1 MEINL
6 AALMFPALFAL
17 IFLGIPVSFSL
28 LGVAI
33 GFGFAAFGTKI
44 GLQSFHFI
52 TRTSSVYVLASIPLF
67 IFMGSTMERS
77 GIAERLFHAMRL
89 WVGRFPGGL
98 AIATIAI
105 CAIFAAGTG
114 IVGAVEVMVGLMAIP
129 AMMKYGYDRG
139 LIAGTI
145 CAGGSLG
152 TMIPPSIVVVIYATI
167 AQISIGKLFAG
178 VLFPGGMMVLFFLI
192 YLVLRCWFRPQD
204 GPPMGREEYEQ
215 VKFGELMWL
224 TFTALIPPIT
234 LVVTVV
240 GSILAG
246 VAAVT
251 EAAAVGA
258 AGALLL
264 SVIYRQ
270 FSMEMLWDSLKKSI
284 VINAMVM
291 LIILGGTMFT
301 TIFRMHGG
309 GELVEAIIEY
319 LDLSPNGMAGLFLA
333 IIFMLG
339 IVLDWV
345 SIVLIVVPIFS
356 PLLNTAGIDPVWFA
370 VMAIIMIQTSYLT
383 PPMAPS
389 IFYLKGIAPPEMTY
403 KDMYLGVMPFVLLQL
418 LVLVVIALYP
428 PTATY
433 LPVFFLGN

>member
-1 MEINL
+1 MEFNL

-28 LGVAI
+28 LAVAI
-33 GFGFAAFGTKI
+33 GFGFAAFGAKI

-67 IFMGSTMERS
+67 IFMGSIMERS

-114 IVGAVEVMVGLMAIP
+114 IVGAVEVMVGMMAIP

-167 AQISIGKLFAG
+167 GQLSIGKLFAG
-178 VLFPGGMMVLFFLI
+178 VLFPGGMMVLFFLL
-192 YLVLRCWFRPQD
+192 YLIFRCWLRPQD
-204 GPPMGREEYEQ
+204 GPRMEREEYEQ
-215 VKFGELMWL
+215 IKFGELMWL
-224 TFTALIPPIT
+224 TFTALIPPIV

-246 VAAVT
+246 IAAVT

-258 AGALLL
+258 AGALGL
-264 SVIYRQ
+264 SIIYRR
-270 FSMEMLWDSLKKSI
+270 FSIKMLWDGIKKTLI
-284 VINAMVM
+284 INAMVM
-291 LIILGGTMFT
+291 FIILGGTMFT
-301 TIFRMHGG
+301 TIFRFHGG
-309 GELVEAIIEY
+309 GELVEQLIEY
-319 LDLSPNGMAGLFLA
+319 LQLSPNGMAALFLA
-333 IIFMLG
+333 IIFVLG

-356 PLLNTAGIDPVWFA
+356 PLLAIAGIDQVWFA

-403 KDMYLGVMPFVLLQL
+403 KEMYYGVLPFVGLQL
-418 LVLVVIALYP
+418 LVLAIIALYP

-433 LPVFFLGN
+433 LPVLFLGN

>member
-1 MEINL
+1 MEYSL

-28 LGVAI
+28 IGVAV
-33 GFGFAAFGTKI
+33 GFGAAAFGTKI

-52 TRTSSVYVLASIPLF
+52 TNTASVYVLASIPLF
-67 IFMGSTMERS
+67 VFMGSTMERS
-77 GIAERLFHAMRL
+77 GIAERLFYAMRL

-98 AIATIAI
+98 AIATISI

-152 TMIPPSIVVVIYATI
+152 TMIPPSIVIVIYATI
-167 AQISIGKLFAG
+167 GQLSIGSLFAG
-178 VLFPGGMMVLFFLI
+178 VLFPGGMMVVFFLL
-192 YLVLRCWFRPQD
+192 YLFLRCWIRPQD
-204 GPPMGREEYEQ
+204 GPPMAREEYEG
-215 VKFGELMWL
+215 VKLGELMW
-224 TFTALIPPIT
+224 TTITALVPPIV

-246 VAAVT
+246 IAAVT

-258 AGALLL
+258 AGALAL
-264 SVIYRQ
+264 SIIYRR
-270 FSMEMLWDSLKKSI
+270 FSLRMLWDSLKKSI
-284 VINAMVM
+284 IINTMVM
-291 LIILGGTMFT
+291 FIVLGGTMFT

-319 LDLSPNGMAGLFLA
+319 LQLSPNGMAALFLF
-333 IIFMLG
+333 IIFVLG

-345 SIVLIVVPIFS
+345 SIVLIVVPIFA
-356 PLLNTAGIDPVWFA
+356 PLLSVAGIDEVWFA

-389 IFYLKGIAPPEMTY
+389 IFYLRGIAPPEMTY
-403 KDMYLGVMPFVLLQL
+403 KDMYLGVIPFVGLQL
-418 LVLVVIALYP
+418 LVLVIIALYP

-433 LPVFFLGN
+433 LPEILIGN